1 MNEPLVSILLVL
13 GGLFSAVAGIGVLRL
28 PDVLVRM
35 HASTKAGT
43 LGVGLIVLG
52 VAAHFDG
59 TLAITKAILIVVF
72 LLLTAPVG
80 AHLIGRAAYRSGTP
94 LWEGTVV
101 DERARMNEAR
111 HPLDDE
117 LDREAAADNLVARN
131 EAVGNA
137 GAGAAASA
145 TSGSGDEDGAPPDGG
160 AVDPGKRT
168 S

>member
-1 MNEPLVSILLVL
+1 MSEPVVSILLLL
-13 GGLFSAVAGIGVLRL
+13 GGLFSAVAGIGILRL

-52 VAAHFDG
+52 VALHFDG
-59 TLAITKAILIVVF
+59 TLVLAKALLIVVF

-101 DERARMNEAR
+101 DERERMSDAPPPAPPGRRDENAPEAR
-111 HPLDDE
+111 
-117 LDREAAADNLVARN
+117 DRVEERERRGGSD
-131 EAVGNA
+131 A
-137 GAGAAASA
+137 G
-145 TSGSGDEDGAPPDGG
+145 GSDVDGAPRP
-160 AVDPGKRT
+160 R

>member
-1 MNEPLVSILLVL
+1 MSEPLVSVLLVL

-52 VAAHFDG
+52 VALHFDG
-59 TLAITKAILIVVF
+59 TLAITKALLIVVF

-101 DERARMNEAR
+101 DERARMNVAR
-111 HPLDDE
+111 HPPDGA

-131 EAVGNA
+131 EALANA
-137 GAGAAASA
+137 AAGAAASA
-145 TSGSGDEDGAPPDGG
+145 KAGKGTPPSDDDEG
-160 AVDPGKRT
+160 RRR